1 MLKTKQKKP
10 ILSVIISMI
19 ALVLVSFILVPTANA
34 ASNEYVQDNAG
45 VLNESTV
52 SEINNMNKQFRENK
66 LPELY
71 VYTADSP
78 NGGNV
83 SIANDYLIKH
93 NTANPDYSIM
103 LFLYTKTRSKGLRYG
118 SDVPSS
124 ITSRLTDA
132 NIYGNALYDL
142 KNGDYNAGMFT
153 AAHNTANYITLG
165 SSSTGTGTGSNTSSI
180 KAPVHVDSKSVIIV
194 LLGIVG
200 VIASLFG
207 LLMGF
212 ASIGRS
218 KNNRMAVALIRKH
231 ANDNRFGSAAFNSK
245 YTDDG
250 WAAALIRNL
259 NETGELNN
267 ITSDKTALKACYD
280 AGRNVYMSTGYKN
293 DIQNCEYY
301 DASIDYTTGIR
312 DSEILMGSFNLQAV
326 VDRVNKARKASMAD
340 NKRLHDAIDNSMS
353 IMQARTTL
361 TDSDKDAI
369 NSAIADNMSELL
381 LGGTNG
387 ERKPDTSAINSIIE
401 NAVVKSKVHAFASR
415 FLHDNAHRKEPLF
428 DDDKFIRSV
437 SEYGAS
443 NASSVLAG
451 NMAFLDDYAK
461 NMMAKLNEDAAIEKK
476 HRDDEAERARRLDNN
491 HSSDSSSLASA
502 AIGGLVGYALGSSDS
517 HHHGG
522 FDSDFDS
529 DNGFDS
535 GFDSDNSIFGGF
547 DSGFSS
553 DNGGGFD
560 SGFGGGGFD
569 SGF

>member
-10 ILSVIISMI
+10 ILVSIISMI
-19 ALVLVSFILVPTANA
+19 ALMLLSSFILLPAANA
-34 ASNEYVQDNAG
+34 ASNDYVQDNAG
-45 VLNESTV
+45 VLSESTV
-52 SEINNMNKQFRENK
+52 SRINNMNTQFKANK

-78 NGGNV
+78 DGGDTR
-83 SIANDYLIKH
+83 IANDYLIKH
-93 NTANPDYSIM
+93 NTDNPDYSIM
-103 LFLYTKTRSKGLRYG
+103 LFLYTQTRSKGLRYG

-124 ITSRLTDA
+124 ITSRLTDD
-132 NIYGNALYDL
+132 NIYGDALYDL
-142 KNGDYNAGMFT
+142 KNGDYNAGMLT
-153 AAHNTANYITLG
+153 AAHNTANYIMMG
-165 SSSTGTGTGSNTSSI
+165 SSSSTGSSMNASSNTTVVKKSPSRAI
-180 KAPVHVDSKSVIIV
+180 SKSVTIV

-200 VIASLFG
+200 LIASLFG

-218 KNNRMAVALIRKH
+218 KNSRMAVSLIKKH

-259 NETGELNN
+259 NETDELNN

-280 AGRNVYMSTGYKN
+280 AGRNVYMSTGYKD

-301 DASIDYTTGIR
+301 DASIDYTSGIR
-312 DSEILMGSFNLQAV
+312 DSEILMDSFNLQAV

-353 IMQARTTL
+353 IMNARTTL

-369 NSAIADNMSELL
+369 TNALSDKMDSLL

-387 ERKPDTSAINSIIE
+387 ERKPDTDAINSIIE
-401 NAVVKSKVHAFASR
+401 NAVVNSKVRAFASR
-415 FLHDNAHRKEPLF
+415 FLNDNAYKKESLF
-428 DDDKFIRSV
+428 DDDRFIKDV
-437 SEYGAS
+437 SKYGAG

-451 NMAFLDDYAK
+451 NMAFLDDYAQ
-461 NMMAKLNEDAAIEKK
+461 NMMAKLNEDAVIEKK
-476 HRDDEAERARRLDNN
+476 RRDDELARNRRNQQ
-491 HSSDSSSLASA
+491 LASA
-502 AIGGLVGYALGSSDS
+502 AVSGAISGLVGYELGSSS
-517 HHHGG
+517 HHHDYG
-522 FDSDFDS
+522 
-529 DNGFDS
+529 GFDS
-535 GFDSDNSIFGGF
+535 GFDNNNNNGFGGF
-547 DSGFSS
+547 DSGFGN
-553 DNGGGFD
+553 DGGGFD
-560 SGFGGGGFD
+560 SGFGNDGGGFD

>member
-78 NGGNV
+78 NGGDV

-103 LFLYTKTRSKGLRYG
+103 LFLYTKTRNKGLRYG

-142 KNGDYNAGMFT
+142 KNGDYNAGMLT
-153 AAHNTANYITLG
+153 AAHNTANYITLD
-165 SSSTGTGTGSNTSSI
+165 SSSTDTAGSSTSSI
-180 KAPVHVDSKSVIIV
+180 KAPHVDSKSVIIV
-194 LLGIVG
+194 LLGIAG
-200 VIASLFG
+200 MIASLFG

-218 KNNRMAVALIRKH
+218 KNNRRAVALIKKH
-231 ANDNRFGSAAFNSK
+231 ANDNRFGSAAFNSR

-293 DIQNCEYY
+293 DIQNCKYY

-369 NSAIADNMSELL
+369 NSAIDDNMSELL
-381 LGGTNG
+381 LGGTKG
-387 ERKPDTSAINSIIE
+387 ERKPDTGAINSIIE
-401 NAVVKSKVHAFASR
+401 NAVVKNKVRAFAKR

-451 NMAFLDDYAK
+451 NMVFLDDYAK
-461 NMMAKLNEDAAIEKK
+461 NMMAKLNEDAALEKK
-476 HRDDEAERARRLDNN
+476 RRDDDELARNRRNQQ
-491 HSSDSSSLASA
+491 LASA
-502 AIGGLVGYALGSSDS
+502 AVSGLVGYELGSSL
-517 HHHGG
+517 HH
-522 FDSDFDS
+522 
-529 DNGFDS
+529 
-535 GFDSDNSIFGGF
+535 
-547 DSGFSS
+547 
-553 DNGGGFD
+553 GGFD

>member
-78 NGGNV
+78 NGGDV
-83 SIANDYLIKH
+83 SIANDYIIKH

-142 KNGDYNAGMFT
+142 KNGDYNAGMLT
-153 AAHNTANYITLG
+153 AAHNTANYITLD
-165 SSSTGTGTGSNTSSI
+165 SSSTDTDTGSNTSSI
-180 KAPVHVDSKSVIIV
+180 KEPVHVDSKSVIIV

-218 KNNRMAVALIRKH
+218 KNNRMAVALIKKH
-231 ANDNRFGSAAFNSK
+231 ANDNRFGSAAFNSR

-340 NKRLHDAIDNSMS
+340 NKRLHDAIDNIMS
-353 IMQARTTL
+353 IMHARTTL

-369 NSAIADNMSELL
+369 NSAIDDNMSELL
-381 LGGTNG
+381 LGGTKG

-401 NAVVKSKVHAFASR
+401 NAVVKNKVRAFASR

-547 DSGFSS
+547 DSGFGG

>member
-19 ALVLVSFILVPTANA
+19 ELMLVSFILVPTANA

-78 NGGNV
+78 NGGDTR
-83 SIANDYLIKH
+83 IANDYLIKH

-103 LFLYTKTRSKGLRYG
+103 LFLYTQTRSKGLRYG

-142 KNGDYNAGMFT
+142 KNGDYNAGMLT
-153 AAHNTANYITLG
+153 AAHNTANYITLD
-165 SSSTGTGTGSNTSSI
+165 SSSTDTGSSTSSI

-218 KNNRMAVALIRKH
+218 KNNRRAVALIKKH
-231 ANDNRFGSAAFNSK
+231 ANDNRFGSAEFNSR

-259 NETGELNN
+259 NETGELSN

-301 DASIDYTTGIR
+301 DASIDYTSGIR
-312 DSEILMGSFNLQAV
+312 DSEILMDSFNLQAV

-353 IMQARTTL
+353 IMSARTNL

-369 NSAIADNMSELL
+369 TKAIDANMNALL

-387 ERKPDTSAINSIIE
+387 ERKPDTDAINNIIE
-401 NAVVKSKVHAFASR
+401 DAVVNSKVHAFANK
-415 FLHDNAHRKEPLF
+415 FLNDNAYKKESLF
-428 DDDKFIRSV
+428 DDDRFIKDV
-437 SEYGAS
+437 SEYGAG

-451 NMAFLDDYAK
+451 NMAFLDDYAQ
-461 NMMAKLNEDAAIEKK
+461 NMMAKLNEDAVIEKK
-476 HRDDEAERARRLDNN
+476 RRDDELARNRRNQQ
-491 HSSDSSSLASA
+491 LASA
-502 AIGGLVGYALGSSDS
+502 AVSGAISGLVGYELGSSS
-517 HHHGG
+517 HHDYG
-522 FDSDFDS
+522 
-529 DNGFDS
+529 GFDS
-535 GFDSDNSIFGGF
+535 GFDNNNNNGFGGF
-547 DSGFSS
+547 DSGFGNDNSS
-553 DNGGGFD
+553 SGGFDSGFGNDGGGFD
-560 SGFGGGGFD
+560 SGF
-569 SGF
+569 

>member
-1 MLKTKQKKP
+1 M
-10 ILSVIISMI
+10 
-19 ALVLVSFILVPTANA
+19 LVSFILVPTANA

-78 NGGNV
+78 NGGDTRT
-83 SIANDYLIKH
+83 ANDYLIKH

-142 KNGDYNAGMFT
+142 KNGDYNAGMLT

-165 SSSTGTGTGSNTSSI
+165 SSSTGTGSSTSSI

-218 KNNRMAVALIRKH
+218 KNNRRAVALIKKH
-231 ANDNRFGSAAFNSK
+231 ANDNRFGSAAFNSR

-259 NETGELNN
+259 NETGELSN

-353 IMQARTTL
+353 IMQVRTTL

-369 NSAIADNMSELL
+369 NSAIDDNMSELL
-381 LGGTNG
+381 LGGTKG
-387 ERKPDTSAINSIIE
+387 ERKPDTGAINSIIE
-401 NAVVKSKVHAFASR
+401 NAVVKNKVHAFASR

-451 NMAFLDDYAK
+451 NMVFLDDYAK

-491 HSSDSSSLASA
+491 HSSDSSLASA

>member
-1 MLKTKQKKP
+1 
-10 ILSVIISMI
+10 MI
-19 ALVLVSFILVPTANA
+19 ALMLVSFILVPTTANA

-78 NGGNV
+78 NGGDV

-124 ITSRLTDA
+124 ITSRLTDS

-165 SSSTGTGTGSNTSSI
+165 SSSTGTGSKTSSI
-180 KAPVHVDSKSVIIV
+180 KKSPVHVDSKSVIIV

-200 VIASLFG
+200 IIASLFG

-218 KNNRMAVALIRKH
+218 KNNRRAVALIKKH
-231 ANDNRFGSAAFNSK
+231 ANDNRFGSAAFNSM

-259 NETGELNN
+259 NETGELSN

-293 DIQNCEYY
+293 DIQNCKYY

-340 NKRLHDAIDNSMS
+340 NKRLHDAIDNIMS
-353 IMQARTTL
+353 IMHARTTL

-369 NSAIADNMSELL
+369 NSAIDDNMSELL
-381 LGGTNG
+381 LGGTKG
-387 ERKPDTSAINSIIE
+387 ERKPDTDAINSIIE
-401 NAVVKSKVHAFASR
+401 NAVVKNKVRAFAKR

-476 HRDDEAERARRLDNN
+476 RRDDEFELERNRRNQQ
-491 HSSDSSSLASA
+491 LASA
-502 AIGGLVGYALGSSDS
+502 AVNGAISGLVGYELGSSL
-517 HHHGG
+517 HHGG
-522 FDSDFDS
+522 FDS
-529 DNGFDS
+529 GFGND
-535 GFDSDNSIFGGF
+535 
-547 DSGFSS
+547 
-553 DNGGGFD
+553 GGGFD

-569 SGF
+569 SGFSDNGGGFDSGF

>member
-19 ALVLVSFILVPTANA
+19 ALMLVSFILVPTANA

-78 NGGNV
+78 NGGDV

-142 KNGDYNAGMFT
+142 KNGDYNAGMLT

-165 SSSTGTGTGSNTSSI
+165 SSSTDTGSSTISI
-180 KAPVHVDSKSVIIV
+180 KKSPSRAVSKSVIIV
-194 LLGIVG
+194 LLAIVG
-200 VIASLFG
+200 MIASLFG

-218 KNNRMAVALIRKH
+218 KNNRRAVALIKKH
-231 ANDNRFGSAAFNSK
+231 ANDNRFGSAAFNSR

-259 NETGELNN
+259 NETDELNN

-293 DIQNCEYY
+293 DIQNCKYY

-340 NKRLHDAIDNSMS
+340 NKRLHDAIDNIMS
-353 IMQARTTL
+353 IMHARTTL

-381 LGGTNG
+381 LGGTKG
-387 ERKPDTSAINSIIE
+387 ERKPDTSAINSLIE
-401 NAVVKSKVHAFASR
+401 NAVVKSKVRAFASR
-415 FLHDNAHRKEPLF
+415 FLHDNAHRKEPSF

-451 NMAFLDDYAK
+451 NMVFLDDYAK

-476 HRDDEAERARRLDNN
+476 RRDDEFELERNRRLARNRRN
-491 HSSDSSSLASA
+491 QQLASA
-502 AIGGLVGYALGSSDS
+502 AISGLVGYELGSSL
-517 HHHGG
+517 HHGG
-522 FDSDFDS
+522 FDSGL
-529 DNGFDS
+529 DNNNNG
-535 GFDSDNSIFGGF
+535 FGGF
-547 DSGFSS
+547 DSGFGSDNSS
-553 DNGGGFD
+553 SGGFDSGFGDNGGGFD
-560 SGFGGGGFD
+560 SGF
-569 SGF
+569 